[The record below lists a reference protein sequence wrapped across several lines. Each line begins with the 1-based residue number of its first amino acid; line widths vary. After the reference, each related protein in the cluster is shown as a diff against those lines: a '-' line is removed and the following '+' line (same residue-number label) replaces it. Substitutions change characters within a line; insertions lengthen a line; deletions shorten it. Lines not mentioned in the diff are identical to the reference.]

1 MKRILFPNASDLL
14 GESTEMRWV
23 LKPLLVPGSSMML
36 YGRQGI
42 GKSTI
47 MLQLAAAFAAQ
58 TDWLVFPTLAKGATL
73 WLQLDMPR
81 AELRQL
87 LIRADQSQLFQNG
100 TRDSVKFA
108 QFWDDDQEVFD
119 FDILADN
126 DHKLLM
132 EAVQDIRPLCLMVDT
147 GNDVYQARQHKEAGA
162 EVRKVLRRLR
172 AVMGQVGGVT
182 VYSQHQRK
190 RQLGVTGDDP
200 DAFLGRVEWETVAS
214 SSVQLESSSRGEG
227 EERLESFLLTIR
239 KHRLAEPGFRELALV
254 KGPDGFFAPKW
265 TATTALACWPRCVPE
280 AERSATGRDDIFMA
294 IEKCLKIEHSALKVA
309 AGRLRGQVPWKTT

>member
-1 MKRILFPNASDLL
+1 MKRIALPSTSDLL

-36 YGRQGI
+36 YGRQGV
-42 GKSTI
+42 GKSTL
-47 MLQLAAAFAAQ
+47 MLQLAASFATQ
-58 TDWLVFPTLAKGATL
+58 TDWLVFQTFAKGATL
-73 WLQLDMPR
+73 WLQLDMPK

-87 LIRADQSQLFQNG
+87 LLRADQAQLFSNG
-100 TRDSVKFA
+100 TRDNVKFA
-108 QFWDDDQEVFD
+108 QFFDDDQEVFD
-119 FDILADN
+119 FDVLADT

-132 EAVQDIRPLCLMVDT
+132 EAVRDLKPLCLMVDT
-147 GNDVYQARQHKEAGA
+147 GNDVFQARQHKEAGA

-214 SSVQLESSSRGEG
+214 SSVQLESSARGDDE
-227 EERLESFLLTIR
+227 LETFSLTIR

-254 KGPDGFFAPKW
+254 KGPNGFFTSKW

-280 AERSATGRDDIFMA
+280 EARGAASREDIFAA
-294 IEKCLKIEHSALKVA
+294 IEQCLKIEHSALKVA
-309 AGRLRGQVPWKTT
+309 AGRLRGQVPWRTG